1 MKITDI
7 RFITLLSILVSIW
20 AYVFSDALLSMEG
33 IWRRSDTFAHG
44 YFIFPISVWLVWR
57 GRQTLIANSTSFS
70 WLALLSL
77 SGALAVWL
85 FSYAADINILGQLS
99 AVVALISLL
108 WLMIGNRLAWHY
120 KFQLVFLLF
129 AVPMGE
135 NLIPWLQDV
144 TAWFTVTFL
153 KLHGIP
159 VFRDGLYIQV
169 PSGMFE
175 VAVACSGIRYLIAS
189 LAVGTLYAYL
199 TYQKGYKQIAFI
211 IFAGIIPILANGIRA
226 YLIVIIAHYS
236 DMEYATG
243 ADHLI
248 YGWVFFGLV
257 IMFMFWIGGKFADP
271 EPEMDKAVIY
281 PQPASINS
289 IRYLLVL
296 IPFFIVVL
304 LSRSIPVIE
313 PPSSV
318 QTALKGQEVS
328 HSDWGI
334 SFSDSLNQ
342 SHILSE
348 EGLEI
353 YKAVYANKQSK
364 GELISSINYLHEHE
378 KWTVIN
384 QETFEF
390 NKGSVS
396 MIQMR
401 NIVGKTRSY
410 IYQYRAGS
418 YRSSSKNIIKLVQAW
433 NSLSRQS
440 DYSEIVAISI
450 ENNDSFE
457 VSKRILKQALLTMN
471 KIEQ

>member
-1 MKITDI
+1 
-7 RFITLLSILVSIW
+7 
-20 AYVFSDALLSMEG
+20 
-33 IWRRSDTFAHG
+33 
-44 YFIFPISVWLVWR
+44 
-57 GRQTLIANSTSFS
+57 
-70 WLALLSL
+70 
-77 SGALAVWL
+77 
-85 FSYAADINILGQLS
+85 
-99 AVVALISLL
+99 
-108 WLMIGNRLAWHY
+108 
-120 KFQLVFLLF
+120 
-129 AVPMGE
+129 
-135 NLIPWLQDV
+135 
-144 TAWFTVTFL
+144 
-153 KLHGIP
+153 
-159 VFRDGLYIQV
+159 
-169 PSGMFE
+169 MFE

-410 IYQYRAGS
+410 ICQYRAGS

-440 DYSEIVAISI
+440 DYSEIVVISI